1 VAHPKTNV
9 VLLGRQSAS
18 IDNENVKKIIASVDP
33 NNIPVE
39 FIYEVFIITNEKDRY
54 SVKKDLLKKG
64 INYKKIDEYLH
75 SLGIRSDVVTLEI
88 VLDLAKVD
96 NRLRQE
102 STEILNKVFP
112 ED

>member
-1 VAHPKTNV
+1 MARQRTNV

-39 FIYEVFIITNEKDRY
+39 FIYEVFVVTDKKDKY
-54 SVKKDLLKKG
+54 SVKSELLKQG
-64 INYKKIDEYLH
+64 FNYKKIDEYLKN
-75 SLGIRSDVVTLEI
+75 LGILGEIVRLEI
-88 VLDLAKVD
+88 VLDLEKVD
-96 NRLRQE
+96 SRLKQC
-102 STEILNKVFP
+102 STEILSKIFP